1 MSATGISA
9 ISLSQ
14 INPPF
19 VVAGQGQQLKNSIQ
33 AGDLAGAQQA
43 FNALSALHNGNGPF
57 KNPTLAS
64 DFAAIGTA
72 LQAGDLAGAQQAA
85 ATLQRAINHHGGGGS
100 ANPDVILRI
109 SPAASAATSAPS
121 APSASAGSPAAP
133 IASSVAP
140 ITSKGGSTSGS
151 GAPTSTTPAAATAT
165 PEIVLNLNAGTAQQ
179 LDIRISNSSSGE
191 QVNLSVGNGS
201 SSAEQIQLNLAQ
213 NQALQINLIA

>member
-19 VVAGQGQQLKNSIQ
+19 VVAGPGQRLKSSIQ

-64 DFAAIGTA
+64 DFAAVGTA

-85 ATLQRAINHHGGGGS
+85 ATLQRAINHHRDGGTV
-100 ANPDVILRI
+100 NPDVILRI
-109 SPAASAATSAPS
+109 SPAAPAAISAPS
-121 APSASAGSPAAP
+121 APSTSAGSRRRQGPPVLPPLLRPWDQPPAAP
-133 IASSVAP
+133 RLHLRRQPRQRPHRRSC
-140 ITSKGGSTSGS
+140 
-151 GAPTSTTPAAATAT
+151 
-165 PEIVLNLNAGTAQQ
+165 
-179 LDIRISNSSSGE
+179 
-191 QVNLSVGNGS
+191 
-201 SSAEQIQLNLAQ
+201 
-213 NQALQINLIA
+213 

>member
-19 VVAGQGQQLKNSIQ
+19 VIAGQGQQLKSSLQ
-33 AGDLAGAQQA
+33 AGDLVGAQQA
-43 FNALSALHNGNGPF
+43 FNALSALHDGNGPF
-57 KNPTLAS
+57 KDPALAR

-85 ATLQRAINHHGGGGS
+85 ATLQRAIHQNINQQGGGGS
-100 ANPDVILRI
+100 VNPEVILRI

-121 APSASAGSPAAP
+121 APSASASSPAAP
-133 IASSVAP
+133 TASSVAP

-151 GAPTSTTPAAATAT
+151 GAPTSTSA
-165 PEIVLNLNAGTAQQ
+165 PEIVLNVNAGAAQQ
-179 LDIRISNSSSGE
+179 VALSLSNSSSGE

-201 SSAEQIQLNLAQ
+201 GSAEQIQLNLAQ
-213 NQALQINLIA
+213 NEALQINLIA